1 MQELNEFIK
10 KNIDVILSLLLFAI
24 ILSIPW
30 WIPRLIP
37 AIRVDML
44 ITTISPIAAAVGV
57 LIAYRINEKLRNPKL
72 RIVSWNFFKYSNSI
86 RVYVE
91 IENSPGREIAKDARP
106 LIIIKKIKDDE
117 EHDLETS
124 DLISREELRRGNVE
138 HILLVPSESPRV
150 EGEYIPWM
158 VPELPY
164 QSTGLY
170 GIIFKHVTNIAPGQR
185 TRAAILDVIKNE
197 KGEYCLIIF
206 SEYGTES
213 ERSVRILRCALRP
226 GRYRFYLSISA
237 DKTYPAKGLF
247 EVDTIEKNRIDFIK
261 PSRIYRSLNLREL
274 LP

>member
-37 AIRVDML
+37 AIRADML

-57 LIAYRINEKLRNPKL
+57 LITYRTNEKLRNPKL
-72 RIVSWNFFKYSNSI
+72 RIISWNFFKYSNSI

-91 IENSPGREIAKDARP
+91 VENSPGREVAKDARA

-117 EHDLETS
+117 EHDLETG
-124 DLISREELRRGNVE
+124 DLMSGKELRGGDVE

-164 QSTGLY
+164 QSTGLH
-170 GIIFKHVTNIAPGQR
+170 GIILKHVTNIAPGQR